1 MAVCAC
7 MRASFHTLGVG
18 GSEGAG
24 ISGHKA
30 GQKVTAESIL
40 SFHFYL
46 GSKDHSQIDY
56 QAYETSSLTHQDI
69 YCATKL
75 FLIYV

>member
-30 GQKVTAESIL
+30 GQKVTAL
-40 SFHFYL
+40 LPLLL
-46 GSKDHSQIDY
+46 GFQGS
-56 QAYETSSLTHQDI
+56 
-69 YCATKL
+69 
-75 FLIYV
+75 